1 MGVLRYAVNELFF
14 RSGRSLVT
22 VVSVALAVL
31 AAIVLTSLASSYA
44 RALRVPI
51 ETVGADVI
59 VQQQG
64 DIPPKL
70 EGLVFPHPSALIPAD
85 VVRQI
90 KAIPGVISLTR
101 GVYMWDLEPDR
112 YESVLGIDDSKVGL
126 AGLGERLI
134 DGEPITAASHSI
146 LVDSDYAT
154 KNHVKVGDS
163 VKVGV
168 DTFPIAGIVDAA
180 RSGKLVRADVY
191 MPLPLAQ
198 NLATA
203 APQVRALYA
212 FGADDANLVLV
223 KVNREELQGVVE
235 TVTNLI
241 GKKGVVS
248 SELSMRNALSGV
260 LFLSQSMG
268 LIIAAHHR
276 PVRRCLRLARDRDLG
291 GRAPARNG
299 DPAGHRLVVAAHW
312 RAGRDREPG
321 AGGNRHG
328 GWTCRCVC
336 GGVLARTYFGDGRSA
351 LGPEFDAAFH
361 SDRSAQPHPDITAPI
376 SISWLT
382 GWRRHCRQLGD
393 QPTGGSRRSYPAAA
407 AALVAAARRMK
418 EPRMSDTAMLAKS
431 MPAPGAASRQEIIR
445 VERVK
450 KRYGDVEVLKGVR
463 PHLVRCRT
471 IHRHHG
477 QVRLRQ
483 EHAAWHRRRAGKA
496 G

>member
-268 LIIAAHHR
+268 LIIAGIIG
-276 PVRRCLRLARDRDLG
+276 LF
-291 GRAPARNG
+291 
-299 DPAGHRLVVAAHW
+299 AAAFVW
-312 RAGRDREPG
+312 RATATSVAERRREMAILQAIG
-321 AGGNRHG
+321 WSWRHIGEQVVIENLALAVIGTAAGLAVAFAVVSSLGHISVTVDLPWDLSSTPHFIPTAALNR
-328 GWTCRCVC
+328 T
-336 GGVLARTYFGDGRSA
+336 
-351 LGPEFDAAFH
+351 
-361 SDRSAQPHPDITAPI
+361 QIITAPI

-382 GWRRHCRQLGD
+382 AGVAVAGSLAISLLAVLAVLILPRP
-393 QPTGGSRRSYPAAA
+393 QPWS
-407 AALVAAARRMK
+407 L
-418 EPRMSDTAMLAKS
+418 
-431 MPAPGAASRQEIIR
+431 
-445 VERVK
+445 
-450 KRYGDVEVLKGVR
+450 
-463 PHLVRCRT
+463 
-471 IHRHHG
+471 
-477 QVRLRQ
+477 LRA
-483 EHAAWHRRRAGKA
+483 E
-496 G
+496 